1 LDYPCR
7 VSSPGHLRDTIET
20 VISGFLC
27 RAQDARFPVTAG
39 TGARCAIKWYHRK
52 GPTDMSD
59 TRTTDSGYRQR
70 SGWAGWVIF
79 AGVMM
84 ILMGALHAIDGLVGI
99 FKDEVYYVGANS
111 HLVVSVDYTTWG
123 WVHLIFGLIVLGA
136 GFAVMAGATW
146 ARVVG
151 IIVAC
156 ISVILNFAYMAAFPV

>member
-1 LDYPCR
+1 
-7 VSSPGHLRDTIET
+7 
-20 VISGFLC
+20 
-27 RAQDARFPVTAG
+27 
-39 TGARCAIKWYHRK
+39 
-52 GPTDMSD
+52 MSN

-99 FKDEVYYVGANS
+99 FKDNYYLVGKNG
-111 HLVVSVDYTTWG
+111 LVVSVDYTAWG
-123 WVHLIFGLIVLGA
+123 WVHLIFGLIVLLA

-146 ARVVG
+146 ARIVG

-156 ISVILNFAYMAAFPV
+156 ISVILNIAFLAAYPFWSLVIIGIDILVIYALAVHGGELRE